1 MSCLC
6 GITYQMKNARVQ
18 HTVHVY
24 VQVENTAYL
33 RTLPSA
39 FTQTLPDHH
48 CYHLFSCSRENY
60 GPCNCKLKIYL
71 LLYSIISKKKKKRS
85 TLPNPLVRAYTNTI
99 KIFQKK
105 QNLFVSVAAIFSFSV
120 YLCLV

>member
-1 MSCLC
+1 MSCFC
-6 GITYQMKNARVQ
+6 RMTYQMKNARVQ
-18 HTVHVY
+18 HTVHVC
-24 VQVENTAYL
+24 VQMENTAYL

-71 LLYSIISKKKKKRS
+71 LLYSIIKKKKKKKRS
-85 TLPNPLVRAYTNTI
+85 ILTYPLIHKDFPEKTKPDGYHFCLGRSY
-99 KIFQKK
+99 F
-105 QNLFVSVAAIFSFSV
+105 FSFSV